1 VCADLLERIDVGTKT
16 GTAQKVPGE
25 LCLHLELQHNRE
37 HGCRGARACRSE
49 LARSGKPPHRSCYTS
64 SMCAFG
70 RLRSGGREVLVLVV
84 VDEPRSRV
92 HFGSQVA
99 GPAAIGIL
107 REALGDT
114 RAGDEP
120 LVVAAGG
127 FHALASAPH
136 DEGSDRPWAEDADAA
151 R

>member
-1 VCADLLERIDVGTKT
+1 
-16 GTAQKVPGE
+16 
-25 LCLHLELQHNRE
+25 
-37 HGCRGARACRSE
+37 
-49 LARSGKPPHRSCYTS
+49 
-64 SMCAFG
+64 MCAFG

-84 VDEPRSRV
+84 VDEPQGRA

-114 RAGDEP
+114 RAGLDP
-120 LVVAAGG
+120 IVVGGDG
-127 FHALASAPH
+127 FHALASAAVR
-136 DEGSDRPWAEDADAA
+136 EGSDRPWAEDADAA